1 MSGWKNGGL
10 MNKKHFYET
19 SILWTGNKG
28 TGTSGY
34 NGYDR
39 SYDVKSTDKV
49 ALQCSADPVYLGDP
63 QKYNPE
69 ELLVASVASCHML
82 WYLHLCAENEITVIS
97 YRDNAQG
104 LMIGKSDGSG
114 FFDHIQLNPKI
125 LVEKET
131 MIRKALELHRMANE
145 QCFIANSLNFPVY
158 HEAELSW
165 NN

>member
-82 WYLHLCAENEITVIS
+82 WYLHLCSVNKIIVIE
-97 YRDNAQG
+97 YLDNATG
-104 LMIGKSDGSG
+104 IMEESKNGSG
-114 FFDHIQLNPKI
+114 RFTEVTLNPTVKI
-125 LVEKET
+125 TDESMIEKAN
-131 MIRKALELHRMANE
+131 KLHEEANRM
-145 QCFIANSLNFPVY
+145 CFIANSCNFKIGHNPNTTT
-158 HEAELSW
+158 E
-165 NN
+165 